1 MVSVGNH
8 LESVRAFKAHVPSKH
23 MSSSGSLESAN
34 DAKQR
39 RIDELE
45 ERVNALV
52 ARMVCP
58 YKYTRLLYSR
68 DCTVSPRKRS
78 VDASEVHD
86 SHHRIRFVLFT
97 YNASYDPLAG
107 APSMLAFFLDSCLER
122 INSAMPGFIF
132 LELLSAFA

>member
-1 MVSVGNH
+1 
-8 LESVRAFKAHVPSKH
+8 
-23 MSSSGSLESAN
+23 MSMITVCPYDNLNQVTAQIADLESAN
-34 DAKQR
+34 DLKQR

-107 APSMLAFFLDSCLER
+107 APSMLV
-122 INSAMPGFIF
+122 INTFDWKSRQYVHSFYRLRETLPFPF
-132 LELLSAFA
+132 VP

>member
-1 MVSVGNH
+1 MEQSQKETGLGWYTMVSVGNH

-34 DAKQR
+34 DVKQR

-58 YKYTRLLYSR
+58 YDNENTQKILNNITRTGSMTQPPTAAPAVPAR
-68 DCTVSPRKRS
+68 MMWVVAVFAP
-78 VDASEVHD
+78 VG
-86 SHHRIRFVLFT
+86 RIRPAAAVAV
-97 YNASYDPLAG
+97 ASLRG
-107 APSMLAFFLDSCLER
+107 L
-122 INSAMPGFIF
+122 
-132 LELLSAFA
+132 

>member
-45 ERVNALV
+45 ERVD
-52 ARMVCP
+52 ARMQP
-58 YKYTRLLYSR
+58 NL
-68 DCTVSPRKRS
+68 
-78 VDASEVHD
+78 VDVV
-86 SHHRIRFVLFT
+86 R
-97 YNASYDPLAG
+97 
-107 APSMLAFFLDSCLER
+107 MK
-122 INSAMPGFIF
+122 
-132 LELLSAFA
+132 